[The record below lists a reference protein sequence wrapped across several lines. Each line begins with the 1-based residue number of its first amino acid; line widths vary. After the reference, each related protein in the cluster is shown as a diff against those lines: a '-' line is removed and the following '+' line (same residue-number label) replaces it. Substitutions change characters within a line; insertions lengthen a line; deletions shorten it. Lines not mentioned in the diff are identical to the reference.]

1 MKWRC
6 VPAALLI
13 VAGAGSACSDPP
25 TKERQQADAAIAA
38 ARAADAATYA
48 PTELNAATAALSQ
61 YESAVT
67 QRDYRQALNLALEA
81 RDDAYEALKRAND
94 EKASLR
100 AQWQRLETDTESL
113 VKTADARLVGTGNAK
128 LATTAADH
136 LRAAAK
142 TATNALQE
150 ARTLADGKDVR
161 GAIAALTPA
170 TDALRKLLE
179 PPPPPASSK
188 KAH

>member
-1 MKWRC
+1 MQRRC
-6 VPAALLI
+6 VPVALAII
-13 VAGAGSACSDPP
+13 VAAGSACSDPP

-38 ARAADAATYA
+38 ARAADAATYS

-61 YESAVT
+61 YEAAVS

-81 RDDAYEALKRAND
+81 RDDAYDALKRTND

-100 AQWQRLETDTESL
+100 AQWQQLESGTEAL
-113 VKTADARLVGTGNAK
+113 LKTANARLAGTNGAK
-128 LATTAADH
+128 PGLAADR
-136 LRAAAK
+136 LRATAK
-142 TATNALQE
+142 TATSALQE
-150 ARTLADGKDVR
+150 ARTHIDSQDLR

-170 TDALRKLLE
+170 NDALRKLVE
-179 PPPPPASSK
+179 PAPPAAGK